1 MSSVLPPSGP
11 ADIAQILAV
20 HDILPTTQRVDIAAL
35 VLATPQHVSA
45 EQVLMRARHA
55 GLAVS
60 KATVYNTLGL
70 FVARGLLR
78 EVIVDSGC
86 VFYDSNTEPH
96 YHFYN
101 IDDGTL
107 ADVPTVHVPL
117 AQLPAPPAGTV
128 TAGVDIVIRI
138 RNQV

>member
-1 MSSVLPPSGP
+1 MTPPPPTKVDVARMLETHG
-11 ADIAQILAV
+11 
-20 HDILPTTQRVDIAAL
+20 ILPTAQRVDIAAL
-35 VLATPQHVSA
+35 LLATKQHVSA
-45 EQVLMRARHA
+45 EQVLMRARND

-70 FVARGLLR
+70 FVERGLVR
-78 EVIVDSGC
+78 EVIIDPGC

-96 YHFYN
+96 HHFYN

-117 AQLPAPPAGTV
+117 EQLPVPPPGTV

-138 RNQV
+138 RNQT

>member
-1 MSSVLPPSGP
+1 MSSTNPRTP
-11 ADIAQILAV
+11 AEVGQILAA
-20 HDILPTTQRVDIAAL
+20 HGILPTAQRVDIAAL
-35 VLATPQHVSA
+35 VLGTRQHISA
-45 EQVLMRARHA
+45 EQVLMRARNE

-70 FVARGLLR
+70 FVTRGLVR

-107 ADVPTVHVPL
+107 ADVPTVHVPIE
-117 AQLPAPPAGTV
+117 QLPEPPPGTV

-138 RNQV
+138 RNQP